1 MDESQLTHLQSRV
14 RQQLPAVLDGWLG
27 NARIELEKLTRA
39 AVDDTVSDEEFR
51 RVLAD
56 FASDPLR
63 LVRLMEP
70 AALASALED
79 AMGTALAIGKT
90 DVEQRY
96 KKTT

>member
-79 AMGTALAIGKT
+79 AMGTAMAIGKT